1 MLAKVYEN
9 NGNNKAK
16 NAHFSRFVAD
26 INNRCS
32 YISEK
37 CIWLP
42 ADIPLFNTGCVA
54 LFNVR

>member
-9 NGNNKAK
+9 NGINKAK

-32 YISEK
+32 YISK
-37 CIWLP
+37 KFIW
-42 ADIPLFNTGCVA
+42 
-54 LFNVR
+54 